1 MTKNETY
8 AFRKQSVSYAALS
21 VLTQAVCS
29 QLAHFLSARLQ
40 YVTNLRMYA
49 PSSGALH

>member
-1 MTKNETY
+1 MKPMRFECNQL
-8 AFRKQSVSYAALS
+8 AMQRCS

-29 QLAHFLSARLQ
+29 QSARFLSARLL

-49 PSSGALH
+49 LSSGALH